1 MGRLFQKLFF
11 SFWLA
16 MMVSFAAG
24 ALFLSFFG
32 YRGPSPGD
40 GPPILLPT
48 ATGALVAFAFSYA
61 LAWYLSRPLRH
72 LRQALHTVAKG
83 DFTVRVRPLMGRR
96 RDEIADLCR
105 DFDAMTDRLQQLVE
119 TRQRLLHDISHE
131 LRSPLTRMQA
141 AIGLMRQDPG
151 KTAAMVDRMEAETQR
166 LDAMVGEVLTLAR
179 LEVDSGVIARERV
192 DLIELLAAIIEDAAF
207 EAEAAGRHVRFS
219 AHGAFVTTVAA
230 EVLCRAFENII
241 RNAVKYTAEGTAV
254 DVTAEVLP
262 GTGGLRVVVEDSG
275 PGVPD
280 DMLDKIFDPFLR
292 FEASPQREGYGLGL
306 AIARRAIESH
316 HGRVWAERAGPTGG
330 LRLEVRLPEGAV

>member
-1 MGRLFQKLFF
+1 MGRLFWKLFF

-24 ALFLSFFG
+24 AMFLSFVG
-32 YRGPSPGD
+32 HHSPAPDD
-40 GPPILLPT
+40 GPPILVPF
-48 ATGALVAFAFSYA
+48 ATGALVSFAFSYA

-72 LRQALHTVAKG
+72 LRQALHSVAKG
-83 DFTVRVRPLMGRR
+83 DFTVRVRPLMGHR
-96 RDEIADLCR
+96 RDEIADLGH
-105 DFDAMTDRLQQLVE
+105 DFDAMADRLQQLVE
-119 TRQRLLHDISHE
+119 TRQRLLHDVSHE

-151 KTAAMVDRMEAETQR
+151 KTAAMVDRMETETGR
-166 LDAMVGEVLTLAR
+166 LDTMVGEVLILAR
-179 LEVDSGVIARERV
+179 LEVGSGVIARERV
-192 DLIELLAAIIEDAAF
+192 DLIELLAAIAEDAAF
-207 EAEAAGRHVRFS
+207 EAEAAGRQVRFS
-219 AHGAFVTTVAA
+219 AHGFFVTTVAA

-254 DVTAEVLP
+254 DITAEVLP
-262 GTGGLRVVVEDSG
+262 SSGELRVVVEDRG

-280 DMLDKIFDPFLR
+280 DMLDKIFEPFLR
-292 FEASPQREGYGLGL
+292 LEASPKREGYGLGL

-316 HGRVWAERAGPTGG
+316 HGRVWAECAGPAGG